1 MLAAVSVGVMV
12 AERER
17 VIEML
22 SKRKG
27 RVTKRHIGDGNWY
40 EICIDG
46 KPVRKANGEI
56 NAERQANLIRRKQG
70 KRPI

>member
-1 MLAAVSVGVMV
+1 MAT
-12 AERER
+12 
-17 VIEML
+17 
-22 SKRKG
+22 RKG

-46 KPVRKANGEI
+46 KPVRRANGKI
-56 NAERQANLIRRKQG
+56 NAERQANIIRRKQE